1 MTSIRQ
7 YCPEIINENLWFYI
21 GKTLTTLQYYSANE
35 FNADEV
41 YENIFVG
48 GMNSSMNK
56 DELKNNIT
64 HIISLINGYYE
75 IYPDDFNYKV
85 IHINDDKW
93 VKIKN
98 YFNECNEFIQTAIN
112 NGGKVLIH
120 CKFGASRSITI
131 ALAYMIY
138 KNKIKPEKLIE
149 QVKQKEKE
157 ANPNDGFIDQLN
169 DYYNELYKN
178 NIE

>member
-1 MTSIRQ
+1 MVVNMNTL
-7 YCPEIINENLWFYI
+7 NWFIMSYSLYI
-21 GKTLTTLQYYSANE
+21 
-35 FNADEV
+35 
-41 YENIFVG
+41 
-48 GMNSSMNK
+48 
-56 DELKNNIT
+56 ELMHTIWK
-64 HIISLINGYYE
+64 Y
-75 IYPDDFNYKV
+75 IYLCYKV

-98 YFNECNEFIQTAIN
+98 YFDECNKFIETAIN

-138 KNKIKPEKLIE
+138 KNKITPGKLLEK
-149 QVKQKEKE
+149 VKQKREE
-157 ANPNDGFIDQLN
+157 TNPNIGFIDQLN